1 MGDVVR
7 ETRDELLVMV
17 MVMGVSIFSLVELDA
32 MAMEVG
38 FRGDLHLSAFSG
50 HR

>member
-7 ETRDELLVMV
+7 ETRDELLV